1 MRRATALLLLLA
13 FSAPALGQGTPPGAQ
28 GSDQGPPAEAG
39 WVRKRT
45 AQLQALDKVTAR
57 ITVLDAVVDQ
67 PVRFG
72 TLTITVRACNA
83 RPPDE
88 VPDAAAFIEVRDTLL
103 APAAP
108 PAFRGWMLANAPAA
122 HMLEHP
128 VYDLRILDCR

>member
-1 MRRATALLLLLA
+1 MRRALPFLLLLL
-13 FSAPALGQGTPPGAQ
+13 SLPGAVLAQ

-39 WVRKRT
+39 WVRKRG

-57 ITVLDAVVDQ
+57 ITVLDAAVGQ

-72 TLTITVRACNA
+72 SLTVTVRACNA

-88 VPDAAAFIEVRDTLL
+88 VPDAAAYIEVRDDLL
-103 APAAP
+103 PPAAP
-108 PAFRGWMLANAPAA
+108 LAFRGWMLANAPAA

>member
-1 MRRATALLLLLA
+1 MRGALLALLLLA
-13 FSAPALGQGTPPGAQ
+13 GPALAQ

-39 WVRKRT
+39 WVRRRT

-57 ITVLDAVVDQ
+57 ITVLDATVDQ
-67 PVRFG
+67 PARFG

-88 VPDAAAFIEVRDTLL
+88 VPDAAAFIEVRDGLQP
-103 APAAP
+103 PAAP
-108 PAFRGWMLANAPAA
+108 PAFRGWMMANAPAA
-122 HMLEHP
+122 NMLEHP